1 MNENRKK
8 ACSLTIIISA
18 LNEEKLIAKTVSDIL
33 SVARENIDQYEMI
46 LVNDGSTD
54 RTGEIM
60 ESFSKVNSEIE
71 VINNPE
77 PRGLGKHF
85 QEGINKASCEYI
97 IHLSGDNELTVDGFK
112 NLINAIGSTD
122 LVIGY
127 RVNAFEARILFRAVL
142 SYMFTR
148 IINLIFGFK
157 LKDVHGLVVFP
168 LEIVRK
174 FDLQLVGYT
183 QQVELLVKLF
193 REKASYV
200 EVPMR
205 INKETQENSQALNFK
220 TLVEFT
226 KIILHL
232 IFTKTSKNKLN

>member
-1 MNENRKK
+1 MEENQNNR
-8 ACSLTIIISA
+8 SLTIIISA
-18 LNEEKLIAKTVSDIL
+18 LNEEKLISKTVSEIL
-33 SVARENIDQYEMI
+33 SVYRETNDKYEII

-60 ESFSKVNSEIE
+60 ESFSKDNPEIE

-77 PRGLGKHF
+77 PLGLGKHF
-85 QEGINKASCEYI
+85 KDGINKARCEYI

-127 RVNAFEARILFRAVL
+127 RVNAFEARVIIRALMSYLFT
-142 SYMFTR
+142 SF
-148 IINLIFGFK
+148 INYIFGFK
-157 LKDVHGLVVFP
+157 LKDVHGLIIFP
-168 LEIVRK
+168 LKIIREL
-174 FDLQLVGYT
+174 DLECVGYT

-193 REKASYV
+193 RKKTSYV

-205 INKETQENSQALNFK
+205 INKETYENSQALHFK
-220 TLVEFT
+220 TLVDFT

-232 IFTKTSKNKLN
+232 IYTKTSNTKLN